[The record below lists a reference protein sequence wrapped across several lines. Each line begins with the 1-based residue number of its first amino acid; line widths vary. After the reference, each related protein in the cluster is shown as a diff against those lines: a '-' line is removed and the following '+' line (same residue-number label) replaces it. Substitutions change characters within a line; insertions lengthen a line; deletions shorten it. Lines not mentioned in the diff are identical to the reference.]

1 MLKHTL
7 LTLTGLISLSTAG
20 YVLEDDYEP
29 SSFFSMF
36 SFFTGGDPTH
46 GYVNYLDQG
55 TAQSQGLINTNG
67 PVYIGVDHTNVATGS
82 GRSSVRIT
90 SNKAYNH
97 GLIILDAAHMPGG
110 VCGTWPAFW
119 TVGPNWPANG
129 EIDIIEG
136 VNSQSTDSMTLHTG
150 PGCSITNNGAFS
162 GTLGTTN
169 CDINAAGQATNAGCQ
184 INTPNSASYGNG
196 FNAGQGGVY
205 ATEWTSQA
213 ISIWF
218 FPRSAIPSDIASGSP
233 DPTSW
238 GAATASFAGGCN
250 IDQFFNNQQIV
261 FDTTFCG
268 DWAGNVW
275 GTDPVCSSKAATC
288 QAYVQ
293 NNPADFANAFWS
305 INSLKVYQSNGAST
319 PAVSASASAGIIPS
333 ISVPAP
339 IGPSQPGQSV
349 PIPNPTSFATVAT
362 GAPQPPVSQPQP
374 GQQSFSF
381 SHHSH
386 GGGFTNTAIVAPT
399 GTNDGVVVSS
409 IVAPVETE
417 PSSSPTTTEAQ
428 VAVATSTSST
438 PSEASPGGF
447 FSQNPSSSAV
457 AAAATSTTS
466 VAPATTTAPVSNPS
480 GPHPPPG
487 VQWIT
492 VSALEIDQFP
502 SEGETQTRGT
512 NGKRW
517 IFVGDELFV
526 QERSN
531 DENEIMN
538 EKRDERVAER
548 TID

>member
-1 MLKHTL
+1 MK
-7 LTLTGLISLSTAG
+7 S
-20 YVLEDDYEP
+20 
-29 SSFFSMF
+29 
-36 SFFTGGDPTH
+36 
-46 GYVNYLDQG
+46 
-55 TAQSQGLINTNG
+55 
-67 PVYIGVDHTNVATGS
+67 
-82 GRSSVRIT
+82 
-90 SNKAYNH
+90 
-97 GLIILDAAHMPGG
+97 
-110 VCGTWPAFW
+110 W
-119 TVGPNWPANG
+119 TVGPNWPSNG

-136 VNSQSTDSMTLHTG
+136 VNSQSTNSMTLHTG

-184 INTPNSASYGNG
+184 INTPNSASYGSG

-250 IDQFFNNQQIV
+250 VDQFFNNQQIV

-275 GTDPVCSSKAATC
+275 NSDPVCSSKAATC

-293 NNPADFANAFWS
+293 NNPADFADAFWS

-319 PAVSASASAGIIPS
+319 PAVSASASAGVIPS

-339 IGPSQPGQSV
+339 IGPSQPGA

-362 GAPQPPVSQPQP
+362 GAPQPPASQPQP

-386 GGGFTNTAIVAPT
+386 GGGFTNTAIAAPT

-409 IVAPVETE
+409 IVAPVGT
-417 PSSSPTTTEAQ
+417 SEAQ
-428 VAVATSTSST
+428 VAAVTSTSSI

-447 FSQNPSSSAV
+447 FSQNPSSSA
-457 AAAATSTTS
+457 AAVAATSTATA
-466 VAPATTTAPVSNPS
+466 APTTTTAPVANPQ
-480 GPHPPPG
+480 GQHPPHG
-487 VQWIT
+487 VQWVT

-517 IFVGDELFV
+517 IFVGDDLTL
-526 QERSN
+526 QQRN

-538 EKRDERVAER
+538 KERDESAAGEAIEEKRSSTFGSEADSIVTAASEDDSLLVRDEDLEIRASAKSEVVQRSSTFGAEIGTAEDAGANGTGAATKRERSNVGRDVLPLFSGLKNEILEDKQIRKRELHGHLKRHLGHKHGNKGLLARVL
-548 TID
+548 